1 MLLLALGCSEEELPA
16 AREPAPPILSASCS
30 PTNNPLRVRCTTTLD
45 APAEVTLTLQAPG
58 APTRTFVGGPEL
70 LGWGLLPETV
80 YTWTIGPFSGEIATG
95 SLPAA
100 LAQADIVTTGESFGF
115 DAVLHPM
122 QCSTGSYFV
131 MIDGQGRIVW
141 YEPSSVYFQGTMNGY
156 EWSQTAHTVLSVGS
170 PDYTPAWGEQEG
182 FARQHNAS
190 LHGDSLW
197 LFDNQSQRTSRAV
210 QLQLNPEPGT
220 LRLQGAWSFDDF
232 CEHQGGAIP
241 IEGGVLATCAN
252 RGLVWAFH
260 EEDPSPSWTLQA
272 HCDATVGLPLTR
284 AIPVFIP

>member
-16 AREPAPPILSASCS
+16 AREPAPPDPLS
-30 PTNNPLRVRCTTTLD
+30 
-45 APAEVTLTLQAPG
+45 
-58 APTRTFVGGPEL
+58 EL
-70 LGWGLLPETV
+70 LAHEQPAAGAVHHHAGRSRR
-80 YTWTIGPFSGEIATG
+80 GHAHAAGTG
-95 SLPAA
+95 RTDPHVRGRA